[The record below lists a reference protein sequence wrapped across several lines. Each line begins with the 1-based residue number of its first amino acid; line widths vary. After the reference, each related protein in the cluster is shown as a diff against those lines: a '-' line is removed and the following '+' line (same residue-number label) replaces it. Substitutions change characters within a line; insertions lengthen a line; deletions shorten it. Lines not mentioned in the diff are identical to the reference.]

1 MKEEMNTEHRVCPKC
16 RNCYDGIPALA
27 REDGETLICPDC
39 GIRESLESIGIKP
52 PEQEQILKI
61 IHRARRNEAKR
72 K

>member
-1 MKEEMNTEHRVCPKC
+1 MKEEMNTEHRVCPMC
-16 RNCYDGIPALA
+16 GNGYDGIPALSRA
-27 REDGETLICPDC
+27 DGETLICPDC

-61 IHRARRNEAKR
+61 IHRARKNEAKG